1 MVCPICMIID
11 RGNKSE
17 IDGDFHGSVND
28 AGVLRLDRR
37 REKSKTNGPTNET
50 GPRAR
55 NIRLLGVLP

>member
-1 MVCPICMIID
+1 MIID

-17 IDGDFHGSVND
+17 IDDDFHGSVND

-37 REKSKTNGPTNET
+37 REKTENGPKPTGLTNET